1 MISATLLGQS
11 VLSGLFSGCLYALLG
26 LGLTLSWRYLRIIN
40 LAHFALIFLAAY
52 LAYWMNSAYGFHP
65 LMTCLALI
73 PAFFALGVAQQLLF
87 IRFKVG
93 EFASV
98 IVTFGLTII
107 VESLIQFIWSADF
120 VRMETHLARG
130 SLEIG
135 KLLAPWDELFMCA
148 VALSVCVATW
158 ACLNF
163 TWLGKA
169 LRASLDNPDIAAS
182 FGVPNRALALLVS
195 GAAASFAAIG
205 GVFVALLAVGLPF
218 VVRAVQPILE
228 DMDVAMEE
236 AARTLGATPWQA
248 FLRVV
253 LPSLTGALLTGF
265 ALAFARGAGEYGS
278 VIFIAGNM
286 PGVSEIAPL
295 VIVTRLE
302 QYDYAGAAAVGLAM
316 LAISLLALV
325 AINAVQGVL
334 ARRVGR

>member
-52 LAYWMNSAYGFHP
+52 IAYWMNSAYGFHP
-65 LMTCLALI
+65 LLTCLAMI

-205 GVFVALLAVGLPF
+205 GVFVALLYTLTPSSIYSWFGVVLATVLLGGLGSP
-218 VVRAVQPILE
+218 
-228 DMDVAMEE
+228 
-236 AARTLGATPWQA
+236 LGAI
-248 FLRVV
+248 
-253 LPSLTGALLTGF
+253 
-265 ALAFARGAGEYGS
+265 GAGLL
-278 VIFIAGNM
+278 I
-286 PGVSEIAPL
+286 GVGEALTMAVVAPSWAPVAPFTLLILIL
-295 VIVTRLE
+295 VLWPERI
-302 QYDYAGAAAVGLAM
+302 
-316 LAISLLALV
+316 
-325 AINAVQGVL
+325 
-334 ARRVGR
+334 

>member
-52 LAYWMNSAYGFHP
+52 IAYWMNSAYGFHP
-65 LMTCLALI
+65 LLTCLAMI

-107 VESLIQFIWSADF
+107 VESLIQWIWSADF

-148 VALSVCVATW
+148 VAISVCVATW

-205 GVFVALLAVGLPF
+205 GVFVALLYTLTPSSIYSWFGVVLATVLLGGLGSP
-218 VVRAVQPILE
+218 
-228 DMDVAMEE
+228 
-236 AARTLGATPWQA
+236 LGAIAAGLLIGVGEAMTMA
-248 FLRVV
+248 VV
-253 LPSLTGALLTGF
+253 APSWA
-265 ALAFARGAGEYGS
+265 
-278 VIFIAGNM
+278 
-286 PGVSEIAPL
+286 PIAPFTLLILIL
-295 VIVTRLE
+295 VLWPERI
-302 QYDYAGAAAVGLAM
+302 
-316 LAISLLALV
+316 
-325 AINAVQGVL
+325 
-334 ARRVGR
+334 

>member
-195 GAAASFAAIG
+195 GAAASFAASCWRRCCS
-205 GVFVALLAVGLPF
+205 AASAV
-218 VVRAVQPILE
+218 R
-228 DMDVAMEE
+228 
-236 AARTLGATPWQA
+236 
-248 FLRVV
+248 
-253 LPSLTGALLTGF
+253 S
-265 ALAFARGAGEYGS
+265 
-278 VIFIAGNM
+278 
-286 PGVSEIAPL
+286 APL
-295 VIVTRLE
+295 
-302 QYDYAGAAAVGLAM
+302 
-316 LAISLLALV
+316 
-325 AINAVQGVL
+325 
-334 ARRVGR
+334 ARAC

>member
-52 LAYWMNSAYGFHP
+52 LAYWMNSGYGAHP
-65 LMTCLALI
+65 LLTCLALI

-130 SLEIG
+130 SMEIG

-205 GVFVALLAVGLPF
+205 GVFVALLYTLTPSSIYSWFGVVLATVLLGGLGSP
-218 VVRAVQPILE
+218 
-228 DMDVAMEE
+228 
-236 AARTLGATPWQA
+236 LGAI
-248 FLRVV
+248 
-253 LPSLTGALLTGF
+253 
-265 ALAFARGAGEYGS
+265 GAGLL
-278 VIFIAGNM
+278 I
-286 PGVSEIAPL
+286 GVGEALTMAVVAPSWAPVAPFTLLILIL
-295 VIVTRLE
+295 VLWPERI
-302 QYDYAGAAAVGLAM
+302 
-316 LAISLLALV
+316 
-325 AINAVQGVL
+325 
-334 ARRVGR
+334 

>member
-52 LAYWMNSAYGFHP
+52 IAYWMNSAYGFHP
-65 LMTCLALI
+65 LLTCLALI

-205 GVFVALLAVGLPF
+205 GVFVALLYTLTPSSIYSWFGVVLATVLLGGLGSP
-218 VVRAVQPILE
+218 
-228 DMDVAMEE
+228 
-236 AARTLGATPWQA
+236 LGAI
-248 FLRVV
+248 
-253 LPSLTGALLTGF
+253 
-265 ALAFARGAGEYGS
+265 GAGLL
-278 VIFIAGNM
+278 I
-286 PGVSEIAPL
+286 GVGEALTMAVVAPSWAPVAPFTLLILIL
-295 VIVTRLE
+295 VLWPERI
-302 QYDYAGAAAVGLAM
+302 
-316 LAISLLALV
+316 
-325 AINAVQGVL
+325 
-334 ARRVGR
+334 

>member
-52 LAYWMNSAYGFHP
+52 IAYWMNSAHGLHP
-65 LMTCLALI
+65 LLTCLAI
-73 PAFFALGVAQQLLF
+73 VPAFFALGVAQQLLF

-135 KLLAPWDELFMCA
+135 KLLAPWDELFMSA
-148 VALSVCVATW
+148 VAISVCVATW

-205 GVFVALLAVGLPF
+205 GVFVALLYTLTPSSIYSWFGVVLATVLLGGLGSP
-218 VVRAVQPILE
+218 
-228 DMDVAMEE
+228 
-236 AARTLGATPWQA
+236 LGAI
-248 FLRVV
+248 
-253 LPSLTGALLTGF
+253 
-265 ALAFARGAGEYGS
+265 GAGLL
-278 VIFIAGNM
+278 I
-286 PGVSEIAPL
+286 GVGEALTMAVVAPSWAPVAPFTLLILIL
-295 VIVTRLE
+295 VLWPERI
-302 QYDYAGAAAVGLAM
+302 
-316 LAISLLALV
+316 
-325 AINAVQGVL
+325 
-334 ARRVGR
+334 